1 MPSMVQS
8 LHERDRVG
16 ARAGPNARA
25 RTVTPGRGDG
35 QWQIHAFSWS
45 RTSRTSATWKRR
57 TGRAGWAEPGYRAV
71 GEASRGLICT
81 HDMGGILLSVNRA
94 AADRLGYAADELVG
108 RSLGDVLAPSVR
120 AQFPQYLERLAHASG
135 DEGLMLVVTRDG
147 EERIW
152 SYSNVRCQ
160 EPGGPP
166 YVLGHAHDITAI
178 KRSDARA
185 AESHAL
191 RSVAQLAL
199 ATAHEINNPLTVI
212 IASLQ
217 LMTSRNQVPPEAAGY
232 VERAIRAGEQIR
244 DTVRNM
250 SRITRP
256 ELSRQSPQLPP
267 VLDLRNTSDPQG
279 CSLRKDL
286 PF

>member
-1 MPSMVQS
+1 MTR
-8 LHERDRVG
+8 L
-16 ARAGPNARA
+16 
-25 RTVTPGRGDG
+25 
-35 QWQIHAFSWS
+35 
-45 RTSRTSATWKRR
+45 
-57 TGRAGWAEPGYRAV
+57 AESSEQRYRALV
-71 GEASRGLICT
+71 ESSRGLICT
-81 HDMGGILLSVNRA
+81 HDMAGVLLSVNRA

-160 EPGGPP
+160 EPGGP
-166 YVLGHAHDITAI
+166 
-178 KRSDARA
+178 
-185 AESHAL
+185 
-191 RSVAQLAL
+191 
-199 ATAHEINNPLTVI
+199 
-212 IASLQ
+212 
-217 LMTSRNQVPPEAAGY
+217 QVPPEAAGY

-250 SRITRP
+250 SRITRL

-267 VLDLRNTSDPQG
+267 VLDLRKSSDPQG
-279 CSLRKDL
+279 
-286 PF
+286 